1 MVLAPRSSLPS
12 DGNELGSRAGRR
24 TAGVTAPR
32 LGRRRRMCN
41 ATRRAVCLGDPRH
54 ATCTP
59 TASGAAECAAQMEI
73 MSMYPKRLALLALS
87 TALALPGLAIAAP
100 GNGNAFGRKPVTTTT
115 TTTTTS
121 TSSTTSTTRTTTTT
135 TTSTSTCSSTTSST
149 AFSSTSTTTTTY
161 PT

>member
-41 ATRRAVCLGDPRH
+41 ATRRAVSLGDPRH

-59 TASGAAECAAQMEI
+59 AASGAAECAAQMEI
-73 MSMYPKRLALLALS
+73 MSMYPKRLALVVLW

-100 GNGNAFGRKPVTTTT
+100 GGNGNGNAFGRKPVTTTT
-115 TTTTTS
+115 TTTS
-121 TSSTTSTTRTTTTT
+121 TSSTTSTTQTTTTTTT
-135 TTSTSTCSSTTSST
+135 TTSTSSSTTSST
-149 AFSSTSTTTTTY
+149 
-161 PT
+161 

>member
-1 MVLAPRSSLPS
+1 
-12 DGNELGSRAGRR
+12 GSRAGRR
-24 TAGVTAPR
+24 SAAVTAPR

-100 GNGNAFGRKPVTTTT
+100 GGNGNGNAFGRKPVTTTT
-115 TTTTTS
+115 TTTTS
-121 TSSTTSTTRTTTTT
+121 TSSTTSTTQTTTTTTT
-135 TTSTSTCSSTTSST
+135 TTSTSSSTTSST
-149 AFSSTSTTTTTY
+149 
-161 PT
+161 